1 MITPDVDFF
10 GTSSS
15 RLFPGLVT
23 TVGEL
28 STSSFGNSGETAALL
43 PKY

>member
-28 STSSFGNSGETAALL
+28 STSSFGNRLTAQG
-43 PKY
+43 KQE